1 MAAAASAPV
10 LVSSSGAGT
19 GYHRGCMNK
28 GRGGQTE
35 QHFFEYKKVVV
46 SSAGGFSF
54 CFLSPASFFLPFF
67 THVFL
72 GGLRWQEGRSNKFR
86 ALIFVM
92 TKRVTPW
99 TRVRPPLVLDGLLVR
114 IPIDINVN
122 NLRARRIHTK
132 QTLAYVSLDLDTVS
146 SSIYNGLPT
155 ELAIIPMI
163 VGVHQLS
170 LRLGSIIQTGTEL
183 KRSLTSGKPGDH

>member
-122 NLRARRIHTK
+122 NLRARRIHTNLNANSCIR
-132 QTLAYVSLDLDTVS
+132 QSRPRHRELVHIQRFADGTR
-146 SSIYNGLPT
+146 YNSDDRRSPPV
-155 ELAIIPMI
+155 EPQ
-163 VGVHQLS
+163 VG
-170 LRLGSIIQTGTEL
+170 
-183 KRSLTSGKPGDH
+183 